1 MKCFDGEKAQPAVAA
16 QTPCILS
23 WFHRAGP
30 WPTPP
35 HWGQKTAQNSV
46 YTKAPTWED
55 KRTEREGVRDA
66 KVWPSGLPGWVRIR
80 MWHKERSHSR
90 RNCWCP
96 PPATPPPAP
105 TPPLPRASHPGI
117 QALSEG
123 FCQRQWGRSGVWPW
137 SLGKQRTM
145 GLTGSAKGD
154 TQNHPKLGPS
164 IPIFQLQPPIHAA
177 NCDRVCVYVMCVHV
191 CTCV

>member
-1 MKCFDGEKAQPAVAA
+1 MAFWAARLGQDKDVAQGAVTQQKELLVPA
-16 QTPCILS
+16 
-23 WFHRAGP
+23 
-30 WPTPP
+30 
-35 HWGQKTAQNSV
+35 
-46 YTKAPTWED
+46 
-55 KRTEREGVRDA
+55 
-66 KVWPSGLPGWVRIR
+66 PSHP
-80 MWHKERSHSR
+80 
-90 RNCWCP
+90 
-96 PPATPPPAP
+96 PPPAP

>member
-66 KVWPSGLPGWVRIR
+66 KVWPSGLPGWVRI
-80 MWHKERSHSR
+80 
-90 RNCWCP
+90 
-96 PPATPPPAP
+96 
-105 TPPLPRASHPGI
+105 I
-117 QALSEG
+117 
-123 FCQRQWGRSGVWPW
+123 
-137 SLGKQRTM
+137 
-145 GLTGSAKGD
+145 
-154 TQNHPKLGPS
+154 
-164 IPIFQLQPPIHAA
+164 
-177 NCDRVCVYVMCVHV
+177 
-191 CTCV
+191 

>member
-96 PPATPPPAP
+96 PPATPPP
-105 TPPLPRASHPGI
+105 PPRPRHSPGLVTQASRHSRRGSVRGNGGVPVSGLG
-117 QALSEG
+117 A
-123 FCQRQWGRSGVWPW
+123 WGSREPW
-137 SLGKQRTM
+137 
-145 GLTGSAKGD
+145 A
-154 TQNHPKLGPS
+154 
-164 IPIFQLQPPIHAA
+164 
-177 NCDRVCVYVMCVHV
+177 
-191 CTCV
+191 